1 MLTSSKHSPC
11 VGIRTCSDYSPFGV
25 ELDGRTVSGGYR
37 FGFQGSEKDNEFKG
51 NGNSYTTEFRQ
62 LDPRLGRWLSVD
74 PLFAKFSWQSPYV
87 SLDNNSILLL
97 DKLGTETSVGPGD
110 RVKAAKQF
118 LTSKTGYQYSVF
130 KDNIGRENRTSFKKE
145 ALEKQDCVE
154 LVTRVLYAD
163 GVIKSMNIG
172 KYDYYLAS
180 KSSIGNLLFDE
191 SKFIQSN
198 TPQIGDIAFWEGH
211 VGIVSKVGKSNKFKL
226 VHAANTRSDIIENP
240 HFINASKYSS
250 GTFYGFFRPVNETPD
265 GKIIDI
271 TKDNNLGVAK
281 ESMYQ
286 SPGLVKDIIVTNKI
300 TQPIIIDEN

>member
-1 MLTSSKHSPC
+1 M
-11 VGIRTCSDYSPFGV
+11 GIFRGPNIVRSGLV
-25 ELDGRTVSGGYR
+25 LALDAADRNSYPGTGTTWNDLS
-37 FGFQGSEKDNEFKG
+37 G
-51 NGNSYTTEFRQ
+51 NGNNVTLTNGPTFYQ
-62 LDPRLGRWLSVD
+62 
-74 PLFAKFSWQSPYV
+74 
-87 SLDNNSILLL
+87 NNL
-97 DKLGTETSVGPGD
+97 
-110 RVKAAKQF
+110 
-118 LTSKTGYQYSVF
+118 
-130 KDNIGRENRTSFKKE
+130 
-145 ALEKQDCVE
+145 
-154 LVTRVLYAD
+154 
-163 GVIKSMNIG
+163 
-172 KYDYYLAS
+172 
-180 KSSIGNLLFDE
+180 GNLLFDE

-226 VHAANTRSDIIENP
+226 VHAANTRSDLIENP